1 VEHAQSSNSL
11 ASIIPASNAGED
23 IASDYKHD
31 GLKIKQ
37 DNIAGHVQ
45 YLSVPTQKRASGISS
60 SKNNQGDNHHKE
72 RGVLSSAK
80 HYGSQKGLD
89 GQPNKQRIS
98 EQPVKGMSNSGS
110 AFSNSA

>member
-1 VEHAQSSNSL
+1 MEHAQSSSSL
-11 ASIIPASNAGED
+11 ASIIPGNGAGED
-23 IASDYKHD
+23 LAPDYKHD
-31 GLKIKQ
+31 SMKNKQ
-37 DNIAGHVQ
+37 DNMAGNVH
-45 YLSVPTQKRASGISS
+45 YLSVPTQKRASGVSS

-98 EQPVKGMSNSGS
+98 DHPVKGMSNSGS
-110 AFSNSA
+110 AFSNCA